1 MKLSSF
7 AAALA
12 ASLTLTL
19 TPAAQA
25 SDFGANLIV
34 NGDAE
39 AGIGSS
45 NGGLVTVPGWS
56 TESNFTVVKY
66 GASGGFPSATD
77 PGPANRGLNFF
88 AGGENN
94 GSSRATQTIDLS
106 ALSTEINTGASR
118 YNLSG
123 WVGGYESQNDHATLT
138 AYFYSYTAYV
148 DFSSPGGG
156 STSDR
161 GYRTGLLFLDAEGF
175 IPVNTTTVVIALD
188 MTRDAGSYND
198 GYADNLSFRVA
209 PAALPE
215 AETYAMLLGGLALLG
230 VITKRKQRKS

>member
-1 MKLSSF
+1 MKFSYF

-19 TPAAQA
+19 APAAQA
-25 SDFGANLIV
+25 GDFGANLIV

-39 AGIGSS
+39 AGTGSS

-66 GASGGFPSATD
+66 GASGGFPSAVD

-94 GSSRATQTIDLS
+94 SSSRATQTIDLS
-106 ALSTEINTGASR
+106 ALSAEINTGASR
-118 YNLSG
+118 YDLSG

-138 AYFYSYTAYV
+138 AYFYSGTTYV
-148 DFSSPGGG
+148 GFGSPSGG

-161 GYRTGLLFLDAEGF
+161 GYHTGLLLLDAQDF
-175 IPVNTTTVVIALD
+175 IPVNTTSVVIALD
-188 MTRDAGSYND
+188 MTRVSGSYND

-209 PAALPE
+209 PAAVPE
-215 AETYAMLLGGLALLG
+215 ADAYAMLLGGLALLG
-230 VITKRKQRKS
+230 VVAKRKQRKA